1 MFKML
6 EERLKIMR
14 EVNMKKMQTEPP
26 EMKTIMS
33 EVKNIPGC
41 INSIS
46 HITEEKA
53 NASEDKQKLS

>member
-1 MFKML
+1 
-6 EERLKIMR
+6 
-14 EVNMKKMQTEPP
+14 MKKMQTEPP

-41 INSIS
+41 INGIS